1 MEKITYRQIV
11 ILGIIYM
18 LPFAINQI
26 SPSPILP
33 AKQHTYVSYML
44 AALIFVVILWMLMR
58 SAKRFPN
65 QDLFQSL
72 TARFPVLGRGIGFLY
87 LLFFFY
93 ILARD
98 IRVMVDYTNVI
109 LLPGT
114 PLFFIAL
121 CLVSTA
127 TYMTRGGIRTL
138 TSLTEL
144 LGPIFIWS
152 LFFMLVVLFKDFDM
166 EYIMPIFHFNIP
178 GIGEGTWLV
187 LSSTGQIIALPF
199 IISSKDYRYRDPLYS
214 LLIGTL
220 LIVMVAV
227 MLLLVLGVPVAER
240 LVYPSYEL
248 VRQVK
253 ITDFLDRFD
262 LVLVSFWYPLILI
275 NMATTLYIICYGL
288 KVMMPSVSGKMMAA
302 PVGLLAFSCGAWF
315 FQDAL
320 QILNFNH
327 QWTWIAVIFEIII
340 PIGIFVMLRPRKT
353 PLKS

>member
-1 MEKITYRQIV
+1 MNKITYRQII

-26 SPSPILP
+26 SAILP
-33 AKQHTYVSYML
+33 AKQHVYLSYIL
-44 AALIFVVILWMLMR
+44 AAMIFVVILWMLMR
-58 SAKRFPN
+58 SAKRFPS

-87 LLFFFY
+87 LLFFLY

-98 IRVMVDYTNVI
+98 LRIMGDYTDVV
-109 LLPGT
+109 LLPET
-114 PLFFIAL
+114 PHIVIGIILMAT
-121 CLVSTA
+121 V
-127 TYMTRGGIRTL
+127 TYMARGGIRSL

-144 LGPIFIWS
+144 VGPIFIGA
-152 LFFMLVVLFKDFDM
+152 LFFILVVLFKDFNM
-166 EYIMPIFHFNIP
+166 EYVMPIFHLDIP

-199 IISSKDYRYRDPLYS
+199 IIPSKDYRYRDPLYS

-220 LIVMVAV
+220 LIIMVAV
-227 MLLLVLGVPVAER
+227 MLLLVVGVPIAER
-240 LVYPSYEL
+240 LMYPSYEL
-248 VRQVK
+248 VRQIR

-262 LVLVSFWYPLILI
+262 LIFVALWYPLILI

-288 KVMMPSVSGKMMAA
+288 KIMIPSVSGKMMAA
-302 PVGLLAFSCGAWF
+302 PIGLLAFSCSAWF

-320 QILNFNH
+320 QILDFNH
-327 QWTWIAVIFEIII
+327 LWTWIAVIFEIII

-353 PLKS
+353 SLKP